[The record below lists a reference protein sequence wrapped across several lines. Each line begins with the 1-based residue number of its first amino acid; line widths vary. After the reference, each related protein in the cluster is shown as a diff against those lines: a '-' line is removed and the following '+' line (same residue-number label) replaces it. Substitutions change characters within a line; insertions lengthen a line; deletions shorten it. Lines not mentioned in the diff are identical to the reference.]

1 MASAAAKLPVSTR
14 SFETVAELQDYLG
27 GIPAHRIRMRPFPGQ
42 ATEDDVLTILAREDR
57 ICELVDGI
65 LVEKDMGF
73 FESTLAAVLSHF
85 IQQYL
90 DQHDLG
96 LVGGEAG
103 FLRLATR
110 TVRAPDVSFL
120 SWKSMPGGELPA
132 SPIPRLAPDLA
143 VEILSQGNTSAEMA
157 DKLKEYFKA
166 GTRLV
171 WIVDPQVRTVLV
183 YTSPRKPLLR
193 TEGDT
198 LDGGKVLPGFQLSI
212 KEWFR
217 RASRKPRRKS

>member
-1 MASAAAKLPVSTR
+1 MASAAAKLPVSTL
-14 SFETVAELQDYLG
+14 SFDNVAELQDYLG
-27 GIPAHRIRMRPFPGQ
+27 GIPAHRIRLRPLPGQ
-42 ATEDDVLTILAREDR
+42 ATEKDVLAILAREGR
-57 ICELVDGI
+57 VCELVDGI
-65 LVEKDMGF
+65 LVEKAKGF
-73 FESTLAAVLSHF
+73 FESTLAAMLIHF
-85 IQQYL
+85 IHQYL
-90 DQHDLG
+90 DEHDLG
-96 LVGGEAG
+96 LVGAGDG
-103 FLRLATR
+103 FLRLSSR
-110 TVRAPDVSFL
+110 SVRAPDVSFL

-143 VEILSQGNTSAEMA
+143 VEILSQGNTPAEMA

-171 WIVDPQVRTVLV
+171 WIVDPQTRTVLV
-183 YTSPRKPLLR
+183 YTTPRKPVLR
-193 TEGDT
+193 TEEDT